1 MDCTLANSF
10 VLLGGIAF
18 SALVGLTTESVLSA
32 RGYKPT
38 NHLAAWRTRRQRKV
52 APHPA

>member
-1 MDCTLANSF
+1 MDCTVTSSF

-18 SALVGLTTESVLSA
+18 SALVGSTTESVLSA

-38 NHLAAWRTRRQRKV
+38 NHLAVWRAKRQRKV
-52 APHPA
+52 ATRPA